1 MQITQWREFSQ
12 EDVFRS
18 QSCFKYFVYYE
29 AESLHAEQDVIL
41 LNNICGA
48 LAWDKSEISFKGVNS
63 SFDVSELNTSGI
75 VLWFGFQTATR
86 LGLIQNSD
94 IQQVGNIIF
103 CPSPQSIQKDVALKR
118 QVWEKLKPLKN

>member
-1 MQITQWREFSQ
+1 MQVTQWREFSQ

-18 QSCFKYFVYYE
+18 LSCFKYFVYYE
-29 AESLHAEQDVIL
+29 AESLHAEQDIIL
-41 LNNICGA
+41 LNNICAA

-63 SFDVSELNTSGI
+63 NFDASELNTSGI
-75 VLWFGFQTATR
+75 VLWFGFQTAAR

-94 IQQVGNIIF
+94 IQQVANIIF

-118 QVWEKLKPLKN
+118 QVWERLKPLKN